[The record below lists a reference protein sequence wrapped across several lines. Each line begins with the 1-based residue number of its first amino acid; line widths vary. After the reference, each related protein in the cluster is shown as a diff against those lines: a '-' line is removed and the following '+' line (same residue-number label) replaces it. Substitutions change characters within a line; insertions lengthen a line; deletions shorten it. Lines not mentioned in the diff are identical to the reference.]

1 MKKILKNNKETILT
15 LIVAFITI
23 NVVFIINNITP
34 YGTFTTLQIDFYHQ
48 YGPMLKELWYRI
60 FNGKS
65 LLYSFSMSMG
75 LPIYRN
81 FFNYLSSPLNIL
93 ILLFS
98 EKTILAG
105 LSFIIM
111 IRVSITAAIFN
122 YFLEKKFN
130 KKNKLF
136 ISLSLLYA
144 FSNYFVAYY
153 WNIMWMDCMALLPL
167 IVLGIENIVNKNEYL
182 LYIFSLSI
190 MIISSYFMGYMCC
203 LYSVIY
209 FICYFIYK
217 LDFKSLKKK
226 KY

>member
-1 MKKILKNNKETILT
+1 MIMKKILKNNKETILT

-111 IRVSITAAIFN
+111 IRV
-122 YFLEKKFN
+122 
-130 KKNKLF
+130 
-136 ISLSLLYA
+136 
-144 FSNYFVAYY
+144 
-153 WNIMWMDCMALLPL
+153 WN
-167 IVLGIENIVNKNEYL
+167 
-182 LYIFSLSI
+182 
-190 MIISSYFMGYMCC
+190 
-203 LYSVIY
+203 
-209 FICYFIYK
+209 
-217 LDFKSLKKK
+217 
-226 KY
+226 